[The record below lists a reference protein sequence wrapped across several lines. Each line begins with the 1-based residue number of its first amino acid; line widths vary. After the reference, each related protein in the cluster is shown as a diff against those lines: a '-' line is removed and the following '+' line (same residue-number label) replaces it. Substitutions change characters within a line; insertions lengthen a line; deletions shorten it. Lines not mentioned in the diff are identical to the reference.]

1 MPVPVEAFGWLPQLF
16 VLCSEDLPLL
26 STRGTMQ
33 ATTPWPYLEKT
44 LFAKIVL
51 TMWDFF
57 ARAETSLYDVDV
69 LHVVCVLSR
78 WHLLLHV

>member
-1 MPVPVEAFGWLPQLF
+1 MAASAVCFML
-16 VLCSEDLPLL
+16 EDLPLL

-69 LHVVCVLSR
+69 LHVVYVLSR